1 MGSVTMGLKIKM
13 EKKKGEFGKCLIVCC
28 LLMAVAYTL
37 FGLYMQYTT
46 GIAPDSTL
54 TTVVFAAIFGELWEL
69 SKIKRKKLE
78 TNYNIE
84 SDGGIGADQTEP
96 D

>member
-1 MGSVTMGLKIKM
+1 MGLKIIKQ
-13 EKKKGEFGKCLIVCC
+13 KKRGEFGKCLIIFC
-28 LLMAVAYTL
+28 LMMATAYTL

-46 GIAPDSTL
+46 GTAPDSTL

-84 SDGGIGADQTEP
+84 SDGGIGADQTKL